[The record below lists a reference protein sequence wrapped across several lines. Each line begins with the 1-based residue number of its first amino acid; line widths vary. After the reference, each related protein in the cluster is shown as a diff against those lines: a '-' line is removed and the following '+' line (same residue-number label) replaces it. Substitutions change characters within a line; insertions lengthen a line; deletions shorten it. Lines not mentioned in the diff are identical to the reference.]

1 MKQAANRKRSGP
13 PRKRGGPGRADMAPL
28 IARVKSILREHG
40 AAAAVVD
47 RPLDEAVLS
56 AAFGYRGSEGRTPQI
71 VLEADTAC
79 ELGHPLTPS
88 RSMVLVTFRHL
99 AHHGRVSVVGP
110 DLKDLQG
117 KERRPL
123 AQVVMLTCRPGR
135 PPDPFDLEAA
145 QFLTNRL
152 PGYMVR
158 SVPGRLWVRVSR
170 GALDRGLSFHVL
182 GSALIAAYRGMEGVE
197 AVEVLFVTASREA
210 VEDLARVGVE
220 ADILAGR
227 HGKLFPAGDGGVE
240 CRELDCETCEDREVC
255 DSLRDIVIRRR
266 ALRRKQ

>member
-1 MKQAANRKRSGP
+1 MKQTANKKQSGP
-13 PRKRGGPGRADMAPL
+13 VMGRAAPGKADMAPL
-28 IARVKSILREHG
+28 IDRVRRFLVEQG
-40 AAAAVVD
+40 AGASVMG

-56 AAFGYRGSEGRTPQI
+56 AAHGYTGKNARTPQI
-71 VLEADTAC
+71 VLEAETAC
-79 ELGHPLTPS
+79 ELGHPETPS
-88 RSMVLVTFRHL
+88 RSMVLVTFRPLIHD
-99 AHHGRVSVVGP
+99 GRVSLVGP

-117 KERRPL
+117 GERRPL
-123 AQVVMLTCRPGR
+123 AQIVMLTCRPGR

-158 SVPGRLWVRVSR
+158 SVPGRLWVRISR
-170 GALDRGLSFHVL
+170 GALDLGLSFHVL
-182 GSALIAAYRGMEGVE
+182 GSALIAAYRGIEGVE
-197 AVEVLFVTASREA
+197 AVEVLFVTSSREA
-210 VEDLARVGVE
+210 VEELARVGVE

-227 HGKLFPAGDGGVE
+227 HGKLFPAADGGVE

-266 ALRRKQ
+266 ALRRKS